1 MPLSALQKDA
11 YKRRNETQETLI
23 LLNKHW
29 APYAPIPAAVPLV
42 HREAT
47 VLPVPLT
54 TALRLL
60 TNTEHWEERIPLC
73 LKARWIQVLPGVL
86 LKRTQS
92 SPKHGGKMTHFTK
105 VSETAPV
112 KLSRSRCNFFCSN
125 QTLLVISYPNQN
137 NTDKNNLL
145 TDDTFFLNCLFNALP
160 LPLSLH
166 WNSDWHQK
174 AAVLHAPRHSTTTAR
189 EPSSLPLKS
198 WNLIR
203 MLKIALW
210 ILQTINN

>member
-1 MPLSALQKDA
+1 MVWWLLASQLHSMILRLSSKQNDSIILFLFSTR
-11 YKRRNETQETLI
+11 KRRVYRFS
-23 LLNKHW
+23 KH
-29 APYAPIPAAVPLV
+29 
-42 HREAT
+42 
-47 VLPVPLT
+47 
-54 TALRLL
+54 TALRRKDHALL
-60 TNTEHWEERIPLC
+60 EG
-73 LKARWIQVLPGVL
+73 QVNMSITRSFAKDPEF
-86 LKRTQS
+86 
-92 SPKHGGKMTHFTK
+92 SPAWGQNDTFHQK
-105 VSETAPV
+105 VSEIAPV
-112 KLSRSRCNFFCSN
+112 KLSRCNFFCSN

-145 TDDTFFLNCLFNALP
+145 TDDTFFLKNCLFNALP

-174 AAVLHAPRHSTTTAR
+174 AAVLHAPCRSTTTAP
-189 EPSSLPLKS
+189 EPASLPLKS